1 RCKPSAQTQRGAA
14 VTKTTTR
21 VLAGAAVTALGAA
34 GVAAVIRYR
43 QGQKPDPEE
52 RAHLDELEARLYEI
66 EEPDKNIP
74 PSGVS
79 RVVERL
85 QRDQGISVARLR
97 QWIAGLRP
105 GTLSSGQAMVPERD
119 CEALGGG
126 GGWWAW
132 RSRERCSSQR
142 WTTWP
147 VAGSGRVRFLHCGR
161 GLLPARRPRHRWAG
175 CSAWCLASVSWLRP
189 PLPARWPDCSGCDRR
204 RCCWDRSSAWQPGSD
219 CGLSTRI
226 RRPRGVRTA
235 VAGSSGSAS
244 AALSRA
250 P

>member
-1 RCKPSAQTQRGAA
+1 

-66 EEPDKNIP
+66 EEPDKNVP

-97 QWIAGLRP
+97 QWIAGLRHE
-105 GTLSSGQAMVPERD
+105 TLSSEQAIVAESD
-119 CEALGGG
+119 FEALE
-126 GGWWAW
+126 
-132 RSRERCSSQR
+132 READQ
-142 WTTWP
+142 
-147 VAGSGRVRFLHCGR
+147 GR
-161 GLLPARRPRHRWAG
+161 A
-175 CSAWCLASVSWLRP
+175 
-189 PLPARWPDCSGCDRR
+189 
-204 RCCWDRSSAWQPGSD
+204 
-219 CGLSTRI
+219 
-226 RRPRGVRTA
+226 
-235 VAGSSGSAS
+235 
-244 AALSRA
+244 
-250 P
+250 